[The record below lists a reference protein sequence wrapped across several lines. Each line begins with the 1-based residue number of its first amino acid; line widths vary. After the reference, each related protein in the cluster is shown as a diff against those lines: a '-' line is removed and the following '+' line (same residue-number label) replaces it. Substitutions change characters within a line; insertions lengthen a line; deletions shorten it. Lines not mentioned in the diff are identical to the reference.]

1 MKLKRKYIS
10 DNVKLIAFFNGEN
23 VKILPVYSS
32 GYVKS
37 IIFAVVIKD
46 FRYG

>member
-1 MKLKRKYIS
+1 MGKCEKVTVICP
-10 DNVKLIAFFNGEN
+10 EN
-23 VKILPVYSS
+23 VKYRVLYDAD
-32 GYVKS
+32 YVKS